1 MRIQLINHCL
11 RSRILACFF
20 PFYCLFSEL
29 YFPLYFFYSDVLI
42 LFGNFGEQ
50 SCTKKTLRKVVLII
64 IVFEVCVL
72 FFLKENNGELLMN
85 KKFPNKQDLSF
96 SYIQHYFYLTKLIAS
111 PETSPATQQVGK

>member
-1 MRIQLINHCL
+1 M
-11 RSRILACFF
+11 
-20 PFYCLFSEL
+20 
-29 YFPLYFFYSDVLI
+29 LI

-85 KKFPNKQDLSF
+85 KKFPNEQDLSF
-96 SYIQHYFYLTKLIAS
+96 SYIQQHYFYLTKLIAS
-111 PETSPATQQVGK
+111 LETSPATNKWENKYISLIFITYL